1 MNRSMLALTALG
13 VAGWASGCGGAKMA
27 PGASRASTSAQPASY
42 ESSAHA
48 DSAAPAEEAGDSG
61 GYEAEAPAPDRPGLG
76 TEFGERVYSSVTSAP
91 FVRAATEPFTAVAL
105 HYNDAE
111 GIEAQARYRGA
122 GLSPITAHTPYG
134 GISMAVVGEGGE
146 ILPGFAAEGRT
157 YVVGQAGERYVI
169 RITNDTGGRFEVV
182 GSVDGLDVIDGKAAA
197 YGKRGYI
204 VNPHT
209 SLTIDGFRTSDD
221 TVAAFRFA
229 AVRESYAA
237 RTGDDRNVGVIGLAF
252 FAEEGSRWTTDEL
265 ERRESADPFPA
276 RYSIP
281 PP

>member
-1 MNRSMLALTALG
+1 MTRSMRPLTSLR
-13 VAGWASGCGGAKMA
+13 VAGWASGCGGARMA

-42 ESSAHA
+42 ESHAEA
-48 DSAAPAEEAGDSG
+48 DSAAPAEEG
-61 GYEAEAPAPDRPGLG
+61 GAYEGEAPAPDRPGLG
-76 TEFGERVYSSVTSAP
+76 TEFGESVRSSVTSTP
-91 FVRAATEPFTAVAL
+91 FVRAGTEPFASVAL
-105 HYNDAE
+105 HYNDAD

-122 GLSPITAHTPYG
+122 GLAPISAHTPYG
-134 GISMAVVGEGGE
+134 GISMAVVGEGGDV
-146 ILPGFAAEGRT
+146 LPGFAAEGRT
-157 YVVGQAGERYVI
+157 YVVGHAGERYLI

-182 GSVDGLDVIDGKAAA
+182 GSVDGLDVIDGRAAA

-204 VNPHT
+204 VHPYS

-229 AVRESYAA
+229 AVRDSYAA

-265 ERRESADPFPA
+265 ARRESADPFPA

>member
-13 VAGWASGCGGAKMA
+13 VAGWVSGCGGARMA
-27 PGASRASTSAQPASY
+27 QQGSRAPAATPASY
-42 ESSAHA
+42 ESPGHA
-48 DSAAPAEEAGDSG
+48 DSAAPAEEAGG
-61 GYEAEAPAPDRPGLG
+61 GAYEGEAPAPDRPGLG
-76 TEFGERVYSSVTSAP
+76 TEFGESVYSRVTSAP
-91 FVRAATEPFTAVAL
+91 FVRAASDPFAAVAL

-111 GIEAQARYRGA
+111 GIEAQARHRGA
-122 GLSPITAHTPYG
+122 PLSPITAHTPYG
-134 GISMAVVGEGGE
+134 GLSMAVVGESGE
-146 ILPGFAAEGRT
+146 VLQGFAADGRT
-157 YVVGQAGERYVI
+157 YVTGQAGQRYVI
-169 RITNDTGGRFEVV
+169 RITNDTGGRYEVV
-182 GSVDGLDVIDGKAAA
+182 GSVDGLDVIDGRPAA

-204 VNPHT
+204 VNPHS

-229 AVRESYAA
+229 AVRDSYAA

-252 FAEEGSRWTTDEL
+252 FAEQGSRWTTDEL
-265 ERRESADPFPA
+265 ARRESADPFPA